1 MVKSENRH
9 HAVKSRTFTLIELL
23 VVIAIIAIL
32 AGMLLPALNQARNK
46 AKLSTCTNNLKQIGL
61 GMAQY
66 NNDHDGRMPPYF
78 TSGYYFPETGKTST
92 ENSWWWYKELLIS
105 YVKNENLFACPMDMG
120 YGGIAKACLNANY
133 DNTSYVY
140 NSIPSTPNIASLKL
154 CQIKQPSKTID
165 IGEWGIHNPFSWHYS
180 PQSTVMNNAKV
191 NIVFVDG
198 HVNIT
203 AMYYAGGGTNC
214 YQKNPPSGYDYTWN
228 ASSSLQF

>member
-1 MVKSENRH
+1 MAQSNKNFCLSLKSARL
-9 HAVKSRTFTLIELL
+9 KLFTLIELL

-66 NNDHDGRMPPYF
+66 NSDYDGRMPPYF
-78 TSGYYFPETGKTST
+78 GTGYYFPETDTTST
-92 ENSWWWYKELLIS
+92 ENSWWWYKELLIP
-105 YVKNENLFACPMDMG
+105 YVKNENLFVCPSDMG
-120 YGGIAKACLNANY
+120 NGTIKKACLTADY
-133 DNTSYVY
+133 DY
-140 NSIPSTPNIASLKL
+140 NSYAYNSVYLGPNIANLKL

-165 IGEWGIHNPFSWHYS
+165 VGEWGIHGPFSWHYS
-180 PQSTVMNNAKV
+180 PQCTVMNNAKV

-203 AMYYAGGGTNC
+203 PMYYNGSTGS
-214 YQKNPPSGYDYTWN
+214 YLYNPPENYEYTWN
-228 ASSSLQF
+228 ANE